1 MGSWLGDV
9 RYAFRQ
15 LARAPG
21 FAAAAVAVLAL
32 GIGLNA
38 GMFSLVYAIGFA
50 GRAYA
55 DPDRVVQ
62 LYSSRTSDPDSYRA
76 FSFPAYQQLASS
88 DGFSG
93 VLAHSPALV
102 GVSEGGESRRTF
114 GCLVSRNYFDVLG
127 VPVAIGRGFTEE
139 ESRPGQD
146 LPVVVATHGFWQRHG
161 LDPPWSAP
169 RCASTSGRSPS
180 SASPRAVSPA
190 RCASSGRSC
199 SSHSASSTPSPTT
212 STAPRP
218 AASSAPTP
226 TACSWSPGSRRA
238 TLAAGRAGPARR
250 PRPRR

>member
-55 DPDRVVQ
+55 DPDQVVQ

-76 FSFPAYQQLASS
+76 FSFPAYQQLAST

-102 GVSEGGESRRTF
+102 GVSV
-114 GCLVSRNYFDVLG
+114 VS
-127 VPVAIGRGFTEE
+127 
-139 ESRPGQD
+139 
-146 LPVVVATHGFWQRHG
+146 
-161 LDPPWSAP
+161 
-169 RCASTSGRSPS
+169 
-180 SASPRAVSPA
+180 
-190 RCASSGRSC
+190 
-199 SSHSASSTPSPTT
+199 
-212 STAPRP
+212 
-218 AASSAPTP
+218 AAA
-226 TACSWSPGSRRA
+226 
-238 TLAAGRAGPARR
+238 
-250 PRPRR
+250 